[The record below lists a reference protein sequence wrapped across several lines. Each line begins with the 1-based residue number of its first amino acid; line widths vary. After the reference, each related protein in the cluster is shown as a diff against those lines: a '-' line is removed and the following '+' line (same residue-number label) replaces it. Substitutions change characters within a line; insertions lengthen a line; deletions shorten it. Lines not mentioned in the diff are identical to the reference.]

1 MPIPIMANII
11 ASIAITIANITTATT
26 AIMNAFIHPQSKK
39 CLISASQ
46 IINNIIVAIKL
57 PINAPTTVFMIIP
70 RKAIQ
75 SASVNFALS
84 FPAINLPEIQ
94 RAGESNT
101 VPITICIIVPI
112 RSIIQTHTKFDLI
125 A

>member
-11 ASIAITIANITTATT
+11 ASKAITTAKITTATT

-39 CLISASQ
+39 CLIRANQ
-46 IINNIIVAIKL
+46 TINNIIVAIKL
-57 PINAPTTVFMIIP
+57 PINAPTTALMMEP
-70 RKAIQ
+70 RKIIQ

-94 RAGESNT
+94 SAGESRI
-101 VPITICIIVPI
+101 VVITICIIIPT
-112 RSIIQTHTKFDLI
+112 RSIIQPLI
-125 A
+125 